1 MKIAILN
8 EKGGVGKTTT
18 TATLGHAL
26 ARLGKRV
33 LVVDLDPQA
42 NLTAWLGRAPAPRAS
57 IANALVDHRAAC
69 DAIAPSTAAG
79 VDLMYGSRATH
90 EAADDLRASSP
101 APALA
106 LRRALRDLAY
116 DVILLDCPPGVGT
129 LSVNALCVADRVI
142 VPIDSQAMA
151 LTGLQQVRQTIYELA
166 DAEVIQAQPTVWTLI
181 TRYDRRLALA
191 GEVRDFLRDEV
202 NGAHYAATIRLS
214 TRLAE
219 CYGHAKTIFDY
230 DLSAGVVGDYE
241 MLAAEV
247 IDEQ

>member
-1 MKIAILN
+1 MKIAITN

-26 ARLGKRV
+26 ARRGLSV

-42 NLTAWLGRAPAPRAS
+42 NLTAWIGRSDVPRAS
-57 IANALVDHRAAC
+57 IANALADHRTAAE
-69 DAIAPSTAAG
+69 AIAPSTAAG

-106 LRRALRDLAY
+106 LRRALRGLSY

-151 LTGLQQVRQTIYELA
+151 LTGLQQVRQTIQELA
-166 DAEVIQAQPTVWTLI
+166 DVDVIQAVPSIATLI

-191 GEVRDFLRDEV
+191 GEVRDFLRSNAD
-202 NGAHYAATIRLS
+202 GRLYATTIRLS

-219 CYGHAKTIFDY
+219 CYGHAKTIYDY
-230 DLSAGVVGDYE
+230 DPTAAVAEDYDK
-241 MLAAEV
+241 LAAEV
-247 IDEQ
+247 GNE

>member
-26 ARLGKRV
+26 ARRGKRV

-42 NLTAWLGRAPAPRAS
+42 NLTAWIGGEAPRAS
-57 IANALVDHRAAC
+57 VANALADRHTARE
-69 DAIAPSTAAG
+69 AIAPSTAAG

-90 EAADDLRASSP
+90 DAADDLRASSH

-106 LRRALRDLAY
+106 LRRALRDLEY
-116 DVILLDCPPGVGT
+116 DVILLDCPPGIGT
-129 LSVNALCVADRVI
+129 LTVNALCVAEVVM

-151 LTGLQQVRQTIYELA
+151 LTGLHEVRQTLNELA
-166 DAEVIQAQPTVWTLI
+166 EAEIIVLRPKVLSLV

-191 GEVRDFLRDEV
+191 REVRDHLRTEDEAV
-202 NGAHYAATIRLS
+202 PLTTTIRLS

-219 CYGHAKTIFDY
+219 CFGHAKTIFDY
-230 DLSAGVVGDYE
+230 APSAAVAADYDE
-241 MLAAEV
+241 LADEV
-247 IDEQ
+247 SRER